1 MRILW
6 LSFGLLAVAL
16 AGIGIFL
23 PLLPTVPFLL
33 LAALCFDRSS
43 DTLHKWLINHARF
56 GAPIQSWQRSG
67 AISKPAKQ
75 MASVSVLITFGIS
88 LLLGMRWQILL
99 IQAIALSGVLIFI
112 WTRPAE

>member
-6 LSFGLLAVAL
+6 LSFGLLSVAL
-16 AGIGIFL
+16 AGIGVFL

-33 LAALCFDRSS
+33 LAALCFARSS
-43 DTLHKWLINHARF
+43 DSLHDWLINHAKF
-56 GAPIQSWQRSG
+56 GPSIKSWQRSG

-75 MASVSVLITFGIS
+75 MASLSVLITFGVS
-88 LLLGMRWQILL
+88 LLLGLRWQILL
-99 IQAIALSGVLIFI
+99 VQAVALCGVMVFI

>member
-6 LSFGLLAVAL
+6 LSFGLLSVAL
-16 AGIGIFL
+16 AGIGVLL

-33 LAALCFDRSS
+33 LAAICFARSS
-43 DTLHKWLINHARF
+43 DTLHNWLFNHARF
-56 GAPIQSWQRSG
+56 GPSIKSWQRSG

-88 LLLGMRWQILL
+88 LLLGLRWQILL
-99 IQAIALSGVLIFI
+99 VQAVALCGVMLFI